1 MKDKAYMNALLA
13 FGIDRGN
20 FPSKLYKY
28 REINKRTIQ
37 TIKRLELF
45 FASPLSFN
53 DPFDCNLYYKEE
65 YSKEEIDIEFK
76 RFIKRNPSI
85 TYEELETKIGQDSN
99 KFYEFNS
106 KMNDKMI
113 SNLGILSLSKSFT
126 NITMWSHYA
135 NNHNGIVFE
144 LDIKKDLDFF
154 TLFGIVEYKD
164 TYEIL
169 SFYKDNKKELVKLF
183 LTKYTDWEY
192 EKEVRIIDFERN
204 GNRKFK
210 KEVIKTIL
218 FGCKTNR
225 KYIKAIIKLCNKN
238 NLNHIKFKKA
248 KLIPGKFAL
257 DFDEINKDDY
267 LDNKC

>member
-1 MKDKAYMNALLA
+1 MALNEKAYLNALLLS
-13 FGIDRGN
+13 GVDKGK

-28 REINKRTIQ
+28 RDINNRTIQ
-37 TIKRLELF
+37 IIKKQEF
-45 FASPLSFN
+45 YFATPLSFN
-53 DPFDCNLYYKEE
+53 DPFDCNLE
-65 YSKEEIDIEFK
+65 YQKDYTEKEIDQEFRSFAK
-76 RFIKRNPSI
+76 RRPYIN
-85 TYEELETKIGQDSN
+85 YEDLKIRVG
-99 KFYEFNS
+99 FNS
-106 KMNDKMI
+106 KNFYDFYLEGNRKMI
-113 SNLGILSLSKSFT
+113 KDSGILSLSKSST

-154 TLFGIVEYKD
+154 TLFGTVEYKD

-169 SFYKDNKKELVKLF
+169 SFCKDNREELLKLF

-192 EKEVRIIDFERN
+192 EKEVRIIDLEKN
-204 GNRKFK
+204 GNRRFK
-210 KEVIKTIL
+210 KEVIKTII

-257 DFDEINKDDY
+257 DFDDINKDDY
-267 LDNKC
+267 LDN

>member
-1 MKDKAYMNALLA
+1 MNEKAYLNALLS
-13 FGIDRGN
+13 FGIDNGK

-28 REINKRTIQ
+28 RDIDKRTIRI
-37 TIKRLELF
+37 IKKQEF
-45 FASPLSFN
+45 YFATPLSFN
-53 DPFDCNLYYKEE
+53 DPFDCNLQYQEE
-65 YSKEEIDIEFK
+65 YTEEEIDLEF
-76 RFIKRNPSI
+76 RSFANRIQISNT
-85 TYEELETKIGQDSN
+85 TYEDMKTRIG
-99 KFYEFNS
+99 FNS
-106 KMNDKMI
+106 KNFYDFYLEGNKKMI
-113 SNLGILSLSKSFT
+113 KDSGILSLSKSFT

-154 TLFGIVEYKD
+154 TLFGTVEYKD

-169 SFYKDNKKELVKLF
+169 SFCKDNKEELVKLF

-192 EKEVRIIDFERN
+192 EKEVRIIDFKRN
-204 GNRKFK
+204 GNKKFK

-267 LDNKC
+267 LDN